1 MLKVILMIV
10 IGQVTAFYIFN
21 RRRATRGGGDEKII
35 FVRKK
40 KCFGI
45 CAIKSWRKVFFRFFD
60 SQHRLRCL
68 FPLFPSFRL
77 RQQLSCRIL
86 R

>member
-1 MLKVILMIV
+1 LKVILMIV

-21 RRRATRGGGDEKII
+21 RRRAREEGFLCT
-35 FVRKK
+35 KK
-40 KCFGI
+40 ERAKWI
-45 CAIKSWRKVFFRFFD
+45 RAIKSWRKVFFRFFD
-60 SQHRLRCL
+60 SQHCL
-68 FPLFPSFRL
+68 AVCFRFPSFRL